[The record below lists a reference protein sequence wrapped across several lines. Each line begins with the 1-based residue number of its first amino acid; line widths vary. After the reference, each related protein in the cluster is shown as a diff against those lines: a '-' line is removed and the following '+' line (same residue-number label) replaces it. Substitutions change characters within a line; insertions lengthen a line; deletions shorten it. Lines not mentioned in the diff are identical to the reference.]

1 MSHDSFVMMV
11 DDLSFNDLTVLPDA
25 VCGYELLRDG
35 EVVAATEVPS
45 AIDRLERYGTYT
57 YTVRARFGEG
67 DDAPFTRSASVRI
80 EVAPT
85 AAGAAA
91 VLLPEVKGCEG
102 MIAVSRAPEMEVTV
116 VFPDGRLLCAGRA
129 GADGNLSLP
138 ASSGIY
144 LVTVGGVT
152 HRVLVR

>member
-129 GADGNLSLP
+129 GATAISASRHRP
-138 ASSGIY
+138 AYI
-144 LVTVGGVT
+144 LL
-152 HRVLVR
+152 RLAA